1 MFIANCS
8 REVSCLFFFVCFLPS
23 LLGKDTEPGESG
35 VFPLDPVVAVGS
47 DLTFCCVHEE
57 DQRITNMTY
66 GSKSY
71 TMMQLSSRSHAIRVL
86 NANVSNSSGTNV
98 VCRLENAWE
107 GSVVF
112 VGCM

>member
-1 MFIANCS
+1 MRFLV
-8 REVSCLFFFVCFLPS
+8 RFFCLFSPFSV
-23 LLGKDTEPGESG
+23 GKDTEPGGSG
-35 VFPLDPVVAVGS
+35 VFPLDTVVAVGS
-47 DLTFCCVHEE
+47 DVTFCCVHEE

-86 NANVSNSSGTNV
+86 NASASNSSGTNV
-98 VCRLENAWE
+98 VCRLENGMD

-112 VGCM
+112 VGCMYHVY

>member
-1 MFIANCS
+1 MG
-8 REVSCLFFFVCFLPS
+8 FFLCVCFLPS
-23 LLGKDTEPGESG
+23 LLGKDTEPGGSG

-57 DQRITNMTY
+57 DERITNMTY

-86 NANVSNSSGTNV
+86 NASASDSSGTNV
-98 VCRLENAWE
+98 VCRLENGLE
-107 GSVVF
+107 GSVAF
-112 VGCM
+112 VGCMYHVY